1 MLPVQEAGV
10 QSLVRGF
17 NPTCLSED
25 RCSEENRKNLDGHRK
40 RPDGS
45 RRGLVVIRK
54 AHANGHSAGIM
65 EGVQIRLRVWIRST
79 SRVSCGLE
87 QPASPVVNERVDQMA
102 SGQGL
107 LGM

>member
-1 MLPVQEAGV
+1 MTHPAQEAGV
-10 QSLVRGF
+10 QSLVRELD
-17 NPTCLSED
+17 PTRLSED
-25 RCSEENRKNLDGHRK
+25 ECSQENKNLHGHRK

-45 RRGLVVIRK
+45 RRGLVVIRE
-54 AHANGHSAGIM
+54 AQENGHSAGMM
-65 EGVQIRLRVWIRST
+65 EGVRIRLRVWIRST